1 MNIKKMLKSIKKIN
15 KMNYDYAQFMKIL
28 LIQQKNTHQ
37 YIYELENENERLHS
51 EIGGIMEE
59 MEEKEKQINQ
69 QKTELISHRYSSR
82 N

>member
-1 MNIKKMLKSIKKIN
+1 MLKSIKKIN

-37 YIYELENENERLHS
+37 YIDELENENERLHS

>member
-1 MNIKKMLKSIKKIN
+1 MKIEKMLRKIKKIN
-15 KMNYDYAQFMKIL
+15 KMNYDYAQSMKIL

-37 YIYELENENERLHS
+37 YIDELENENERLHS

>member
-37 YIYELENENERLHS
+37 YIDELENENERLHS